1 MDVKKIIHNIK
12 QGDIKA
18 EKAMYDYC
26 FRHCFKIALVYC
38 DDKAEAISVFNHA
51 ILYIF
56 DHLHQLGKPEHLI
69 KWSSRI
75 IKNDCIDQI
84 RKKTVYKNKLIS
96 YSEQGQSSVVLNEA
110 MSSLAMEEIIR
121 HINQLKPDYRL
132 CFVLKEM
139 DGYTF
144 KEIAEK
150 LSINENTAK
159 WYVSEAKKR
168 LQLQLTQAGYQ
179 SIKKSRNGFKK

>member
-1 MDVKKIIHNIK
+1 MDVKKIIHK
-12 QGDIKA
+12 VKKGDISA
-18 EKAMYDYC
+18 EKAMYNYC
-26 FRHCFKIALVYC
+26 FKHCFKIALVYC

-51 ILYIF
+51 VLYIF
-56 DHLHQLGKPEHLI
+56 KHLHKLDTPENLI

-84 RKKTVYKNKLIS
+84 RKKAVYKNKLIA
-96 YSEQGQSSVVLNEA
+96 YSAQGQSTTVLNEA

-132 CFVLKEM
+132 CFVLKEI
-139 DGYTF
+139 DGYTY
-144 KEIAEK
+144 KEIVET

-159 WYVSEAKKR
+159 WYVSEAKK
-168 LQLQLTQAGYQ
+168 QLKIQLTQSGYQ
-179 SIKKSRNGFKK
+179 TMKKSRNGVKK

>member
-1 MDVKKIIHNIK
+1 MDVKKVIHKVK
-12 QGDIKA
+12 QGDISA
-18 EKAMYDYC
+18 EKTMYNYC

-51 ILYIF
+51 VLYIF
-56 DHLHQLGKPEHLI
+56 ENLHKLDNPENLI

-84 RKKTVYKNKLIS
+84 RKKAVYKNKLIA
-96 YSEQGQSSVVLNEA
+96 YSEQGQSTIVLNEA
-110 MSSLAMEEIIR
+110 MSSLAMEEIIH

-132 CFVLKEM
+132 CFVLKEI
-139 DGYTF
+139 DGYTY
-144 KEIAEK
+144 KEIAEQ

-159 WYVSEAKKR
+159 WYLSEAKKQ
-168 LQLQLTQAGYQ
+168 LQTQLTQSGTT
-179 SIKKSRNGFKK
+179 IKKSSNGFKR